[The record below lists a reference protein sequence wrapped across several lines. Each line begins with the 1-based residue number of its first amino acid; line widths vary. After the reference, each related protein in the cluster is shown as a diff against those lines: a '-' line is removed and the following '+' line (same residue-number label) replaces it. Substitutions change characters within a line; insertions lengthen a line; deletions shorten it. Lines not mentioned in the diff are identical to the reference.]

1 MFSRSHAEEK
11 SERSITLVGHPKI
24 RIKKGGLGAMFTP
37 DEKGP

>member
-1 MFSRSHAEEK
+1 MQKKKASALDRA
-11 SERSITLVGHPKI
+11 GHPKI